1 MKRVSSASLITTI
14 LLGLVLALAL
24 GGCSRPPGSAAET
37 APSIAANTTPVK
49 RTLTGADGQR
59 LDVVEQPLAERPPIT
74 ATAARTQADKAVPNA
89 AKATA
94 VEVRYIA
101 LTLQTDNVTRKVWLI
116 TYNGVEFSPSGCTC
130 HVDMTTANTII
141 AVDGQTGAVA
151 LYFGADD
158 ATDAP

>member
-1 MKRVSSASLITTI
+1 MKRMTGATLLFTTI
-14 LLGLVLALAL
+14 LLGLVLAL
-24 GGCSRPPGSAAET
+24 GGCSRPPVPVAAT
-37 APSIAANTTPVK
+37 APNVAANTTPAK
-49 RTLTGADGQR
+49 RTLTTADGHR
-59 LDVVEQPLAERPPIT
+59 LDVVEQPLAERPTIT

-94 VEVRYIA
+94 VEARYIA
-101 LTLQTDNVTRKVWLI
+101 LTLQADNVTRNVWLV

-130 HVDMTTANTII
+130 HVDMTTPNTVG

-151 LYFGADD
+151 LSFGADD

>member
-1 MKRVSSASLITTI
+1 MKRMTGATLFTTI
-14 LLGLVLALAL
+14 LLGLVLAL
-24 GGCSRPPGSAAET
+24 GGCSRPSGPVAAT
-37 APSIAANTTPVK
+37 APSVTANTTPTK
-49 RTLTGADGQR
+49 RAVTTADGQR
-59 LDVVEQPLAERPPIT
+59 LDVVEQPLAERPTIT

-94 VEVRYIA
+94 VEARYIA
-101 LTLQTDNVTRKVWLI
+101 LTLQADNVTRNVWLV

-130 HVDMTTANTII
+130 HVDMTTPNTVV

-151 LYFGADD
+151 LSFGADD